1 MDAELPT
8 MFSWQGEVLKRALT
22 LKRENHLP
30 HAVLLETASDYQMGD
45 LARYLSMLLLCDQPQ
60 SLSLCGTC
68 GACRMMSAGTYAD
81 FSLVTLEVDDKSK
94 KLSKNIKIEQIRK
107 LIHELHL
114 TRKYDRLKIAVIFP
128 AETMNKS
135 SANALLKT
143 LEEPAADVLLLLVT
157 RNPGRIPITL
167 RSRCQSWSIDPVDED
182 TSLQWLAEQG
192 INTDIAAQYLHYASG
207 DPLLAMQLQ
216 QQNYAQRVET
226 FKSNLSAF
234 LRGGQSAS
242 ELGKSLLSGD
252 VAITRRL
259 IEMTLK
265 AYCYKA
271 CGTDSTAQGTSPV
284 DRNKAQ
290 GLLDLQRRAQQQLQ
304 VEENNLDFQLQLE
317 DVLISLKQILTG
329 DRANGS
335 PR

>member
-8 MFSWQGEVLKRALT
+8 MFSWQSEVLKRALT

-30 HAVLLETASDYQMGD
+30 HAVLLETASDYQMED

-68 GACRMMSAGTYAD
+68 EACRMMSAGTYAD
-81 FSLVTLEVDDKSK
+81 FSLVTLEVDVKSK
-94 KLSKNIKIEQIRK
+94 KMSKNIKIEQIRN

-114 TRKYDRLKIAVIFP
+114 TRKYSRLKIAVIFP
-128 AETMNKS
+128 AEAMNKS

-143 LEEPAADVLLLLVT
+143 LEEPASGVMLLLVT

-167 RSRCQSWSIDPVDED
+167 RSRCQSWSIDPADED
-182 TSLQWLAEQG
+182 TSLQWLSEQG
-192 INTDIAAQYLHYASG
+192 IDGDIAAQYLQYASG

-226 FKSNLSAF
+226 FKSGLSAF

-242 ELGKSLLSGD
+242 ELCKSLLSGE

-271 CGTDSTAQGTSPV
+271 CGTDNAAQGLSAV
-284 DRNKAQ
+284 EREKAQ
-290 GLLDLQRRAQQQLQ
+290 GLLDLQRRAQHQLQ

-317 DVLISLKQILTG
+317 DVLISLKQILT
-329 DRANGS
+329 RRLS
-335 PR
+335 

>member
-8 MFSWQGEVLKRALT
+8 LFPWQGEVLDRALA
-22 LKRENHLP
+22 LKQENRLP
-30 HAVLLETASDYQMGD
+30 QAVLLETASDYQMDD

-60 SLSLCGTC
+60 NLSLCGTC
-68 GACRMMSAGTYAD
+68 EACRMMSAGTYAD
-81 FSLVTLEVDDKSK
+81 FSLVTLEVDPKSR
-94 KLSKNIKIEQIRK
+94 KLNKNIKIEQIRS

-114 TRKYDRLKIAVIFP
+114 TRKYHRLKIAVIFP
-128 AETMNKS
+128 AEVMNKS

-143 LEEPAADVLLLLVT
+143 LEEPAAGVLLLLIT

-167 RSRCQSWSIDPVDED
+167 RSRCQSWTIDPANEQA
-182 TSLQWLAEQG
+182 SLEWLTDQG
-192 INTDIAAQYLHYASG
+192 GDVKTAAQYLQYAGG
-207 DPLLAMQLQ
+207 DPLLAMDLQ

-226 FKSNLSAF
+226 FKSSLTAF

-242 ELGKSLLSGD
+242 DLCKSLLSGE
-252 VAITRRL
+252 VAVTRRL

-271 CGTDSTAQGTSPV
+271 CGIDSAGKRTSAVEQTRAQE
-284 DRNKAQ
+284 
-290 GLLDLQRRAQQQLQ
+290 LLDLQRRAQQQLQ

-317 DVLISLKQILTG
+317 DVLISLKQILT
-329 DRANGS
+329 RRLN
-335 PR
+335 